1 MKRKGQVVRL
11 KSRETG
17 AIIEATVIQY
27 DSIQGYWLK
36 DITSND
42 SEEYDSEEYVPG
54 EDWNYSDWRWYR
66 LDTWEEVK

>member
-17 AIIEATVIQY
+17 AIIEAKVIQY

-36 DITSND
+36 DVSTSD
-42 SEEYDSEEYVPG
+42 GKEYVPG
-54 EDWNYSDWRWYR
+54 EDWDYSDWRWFHP
-66 LDTWEEVK
+66 DTWEEVK

>member
-17 AIIEATVIQY
+17 AIIEAKVIQY

-36 DITSND
+36 DVTTND
-42 SEEYDSEEYVPG
+42 GEEYVPG
-54 EDWNYSDWRWYR
+54 EDLAEDHGKHVSTYPHV
-66 LDTWEEVK
+66 WEVQP